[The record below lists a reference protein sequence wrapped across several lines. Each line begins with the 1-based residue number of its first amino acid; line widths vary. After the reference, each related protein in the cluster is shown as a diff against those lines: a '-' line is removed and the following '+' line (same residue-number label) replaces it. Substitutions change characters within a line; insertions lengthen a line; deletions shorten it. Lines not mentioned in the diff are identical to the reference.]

1 MHDVHRKRILG
12 RASYLSAAVMLWGCG
27 PCTAEPLS
35 AKQIAQAI
43 TPDDLD
49 SRMAVY
55 RRQLEEY
62 TRARAAFAEAATAYW
77 TAIAEKRRVRNS
89 KRRDQEIAL
98 EDYVLTQPP
107 VYSGPRKP
115 VDPSAP
121 IEEPAPTKAVPTVA
135 DFLQAAAEHFQ
146 FVPQQPT
153 SELAYK
159 RAYAQVAA
167 AAGLT
172 SEQVVRIYAFE
183 AGGNGRYDVQA
194 GLEYSRPNARAI
206 STALGYNQLLTANS
220 IELMAE
226 KGDRFVK
233 ALRMNAAQL
242 TGAAKETLE
251 NKIAIV
257 RTMIAFTR
265 TVADSWSEHERLANT
280 PKGLGIH
287 AVLLD
292 IDVGPLLQTQKLL
305 DSVAFAKR
313 RGIVRPL
320 TAAELEMMNLTGD
333 ANGLDMILMPAAMR
347 EQVPTSNF
355 FQRSGYERNP
365 VAIRNNVVAKL
376 LAAIDA
382 KMDRE
387 VKLQGAQDLAEAYPK

>member
-12 RASYLSAAVMLWGCG
+12 RASYLAAAVVLCACG
-27 PCTAEPLS
+27 PCTARPTS
-35 AKQIAQAI
+35 AKQIAQAV

-98 EDYVLTQPP
+98 DDYVLTQPP

-172 SEQVVRIYAFE
+172 REQVVRIYAFE

-206 STALGYNQLLTANS
+206 STALGYNQLLTTNS
-220 IELMAE
+220 IALMAE

-242 TGAAKETLE
+242 TGAAKEMLE
-251 NKIAIV
+251 KKIAIV
-257 RTMIAFTR
+257 RTMIGFTR

-313 RGIVRPL
+313 RGVVRPL

-376 LAAIDA
+376 LAATDA